1 MDNNMLICPQDTNFY
16 EARHTVEQ
24 ILHTRQKMLLLLKLT
39 VTAGESANTVK
50 PYKQILGVYGAM
62 TETETLKTTY
72 SVSKSECTFGQKS
85 VERNPG
91 VSWSGF
97 YIWVTC

>member
-1 MDNNMLICPQDTNFY
+1 MVNSMLICPQDT
-16 EARHTVEQ
+16 
-24 ILHTRQKMLLLLKLT
+24 KMLLLLLLKLT

-62 TETETLKTTY
+62 TETETLKTSY
-72 SVSKSECTFGQKS
+72 SLSKSECTFGQQS
-85 VERNPG
+85 VEKKPG

-97 YIWVTC
+97 